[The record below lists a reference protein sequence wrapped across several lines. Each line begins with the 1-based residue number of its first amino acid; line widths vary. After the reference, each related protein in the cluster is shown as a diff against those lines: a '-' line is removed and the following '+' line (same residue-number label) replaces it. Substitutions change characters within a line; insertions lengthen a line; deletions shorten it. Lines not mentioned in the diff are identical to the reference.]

1 VIIILAHKLLL
12 VLLTRWECPKFVWL
26 DINYLILVRLLTLS
40 HRKWVG
46 VLLLDPLIAIF
57 VLFDLKDRSIPHLNF
72 RRIITI
78 HGRSSFLLINIG
90 GGQLWWGGLGDSE
103 GLLWVFSCAVWNHKW
118 ALMIVFLLV
127 TTSQIV
133 IYCYIVGR
141 DIAWQ
146 MHPWG
151 IKHIW
156 RLLVDRRRSHFIKIA
171 LLRGVH
177 RVHMVTIRRRRYVR
191 RQLSSWQSSLT
202 RRYLGRSVCK
212 AANSLLSLKL
222 IVLHFVV

>member
-1 VIIILAHKLLL
+1 VITILAHKLLL
-12 VLLTRWECPKFVWL
+12 VLLTRWECPKLVWL
-26 DINYLILVRLLTLS
+26 DINYLILLRLLTLS
-40 HRKWVG
+40 HRKWVV

-90 GGQLWWGGLGDSE
+90 GGQLWWRRLGDSK
-103 GLLWVFSCAVWNHKW
+103 GLLWVFSCPVRNHKW
-118 ALMIVFLLV
+118 TLMIVFLLV

-133 IYCYIVGR
+133 IYRDIVGR
-141 DIAWQ
+141 DVAWQ
-146 MHPWG
+146 MHPWR

-156 RLLVDRRRSHFIKIA
+156 RLLVERRWSHFIKKV
-171 LLRGVH
+171 LLRGIH
-177 RVHMVTIRRRRYVR
+177 RVHMVAIRRRRYVS
-191 RQLSSWQSSLT
+191 RQLSSRQSSLT

-222 IVLHFVV
+222 ILHFVV